1 MCDTVCGK
9 GSPHC
14 YHGPTPESPS
24 PVLVPDVH
32 PGPASAAGA
41 GNKAPPC
48 ADTHAQVWDGSG
60 TTAASPPIVMPRRH
74 VVTRRR
80 RRAICGTWHRH
91 ARTPAWQ
98 REGQGSR
105 AARGVS
111 GWRRGGV
118 GRCRGRGVRGR
129 RREGAVSRHSA
140 GSALWHQQFD
150 LGYISVGS
158 RRFRQIWPRSRR
170 DLGYVSPRNRWRS
183 SAPRGTS

>member
-1 MCDTVCGK
+1 MVRLPNRPPRCSSPMCT
-9 GSPHC
+9 
-14 YHGPTPESPS
+14 
-24 PVLVPDVH
+24 
-32 PGPASAAGA
+32 PGPRLRRALEIR
-41 GNKAPPC
+41 APRAP
-48 ADTHAQVWDGSG
+48 THTRKFG
-60 TTAASPPIVMPRRH
+60 TAVARQLPAHPIVMPRRH

-105 AARGVS
+105 AARGVA

-118 GRCRGRGVRGR
+118 GRCRGRGVRGQ

-170 DLGYVSPRNRWRS
+170 DLGYVSPRSRWRS